1 MADTVPAAPTDS
13 ATPAPSE
20 AAPAPLAAL
29 KKGALVRLQAATY
42 LGSLEAAASDP
53 HLPGYVLEGPGEI
66 LMLKGEHA
74 QVRWRRPVPDVWLR
88 LDQLEA
94 YPAPGNPA

>member
-1 MADTVPAAPTDS
+1 MADTIPAAPDS
-13 ATPAPSE
+13 ATPAPSK
-20 AAPAPLAAL
+20 AAPTPVAAL
-29 KKGALVRLQAATY
+29 KKGALVRLQASAY

-53 HLPGYVLEGPGEI
+53 QLPGYVLEGPGEI

-94 YPAPGNPA
+94 FPAAGLPA

>member
-1 MADTVPAAPTDS
+1 MVDTVPAAADS

-20 AAPAPLAAL
+20 AAPPAAAAL
-29 KKGALVRLQAATY
+29 KKGALVRVQASAY

-53 HLPGYVLEGPGEI
+53 QLPGYVLEGPGEI

-74 QVRWRRPVPDVWLR
+74 QVRWSRPVPDVWLR

-94 YPAPGNPA
+94 YPAEGRPA

>member
-1 MADTVPAAPTDS
+1 MADTVPAAPES

-20 AAPAPLAAL
+20 AAPAPAAAL
-29 KKGALVRLQAATY
+29 KKGALVRLQAAAY

-53 HLPGYVLEGPGEI
+53 QLPGYVLEGPGEI

-94 YPAPGNPA
+94 YPAESSPA

>member
-1 MADTVPAAPTDS
+1 MADTIPAAPDS
-13 ATPAPSE
+13 VTPVPSE
-20 AAPAPLAAL
+20 AAPSRAAAL
-29 KKGALVRLQAATY
+29 KKGALVRLLASAY
-42 LGSLEAAASDP
+42 LGSLESAASDP
-53 HLPGYVLEGPGEI
+53 QLPGYVLEGPGEI

-94 YPAPGNPA
+94 YPAEVLPA

>member
-1 MADTVPAAPTDS
+1 MADTVPAAPDA

-20 AAPAPLAAL
+20 AAPPPAAAL

-53 HLPGYVLEGPGEI
+53 QLPGYVLEGPGEI
-66 LMLKGEHA
+66 LMLKGDHA

-94 YPAPGNPA
+94 YPAVANPA